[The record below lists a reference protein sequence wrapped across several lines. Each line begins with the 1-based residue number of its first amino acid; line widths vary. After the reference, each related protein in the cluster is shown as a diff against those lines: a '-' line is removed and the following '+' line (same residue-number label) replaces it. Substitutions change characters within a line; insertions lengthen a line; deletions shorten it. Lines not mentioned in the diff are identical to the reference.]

1 MRPAVAVILQTL
13 LARDESALSLDTIG
27 DAIGAIAITPDEI
40 EELFGALE
48 AAGRQVERTTPNVRE
63 HLGVVLREAR
73 RLRQQ
78 LKAPPTVESIAAATG
93 LDESAVR
100 AALLYASVLGR

>member
-1 MRPAVAVILQTL
+1 MRSAVAVVFQNL
-13 LARDESALSLDTIG
+13 LARDQLALSLDTIG

-40 EELFGALE
+40 EELFSALE

-63 HLGVVLREAR
+63 HLVVVLREAR

-78 LKAPPTVESIAAATG
+78 LKTAPTVEAIAAATG
-93 LDESAVR
+93 LNQSAVR

>member
-1 MRPAVAVILQTL
+1 MLPPVAVILQSL
-13 LARDESALSLDTIG
+13 LERDDPALSLDTIG
-27 DAIGAIAITPDEI
+27 DAIGTMTITPAEI
-40 EELFGALE
+40 EELFSALE
-48 AAGRQVERTTPNVRE
+48 AAGRQVERTTLNVRE

-78 LKAPPTVESIAAATG
+78 LNAPPTVESIAAATG
-93 LDESAVR
+93 LGESAVR

>member
-1 MRPAVAVILQTL
+1 MRPAVAVVFQSL
-13 LARDESALSLDTIG
+13 LARDQSALSLDTIG

-73 RLRQQ
+73 RLRQ
-78 LKAPPTVESIAAATG
+78 LKAAPTVESIAAATG
-93 LDESAVR
+93 LNESAVR